1 MPDINLG
8 ALTIPIF
15 ATIFGAG
22 WLSCYSILV
31 KPLTARIEK
40 METKQEAIENERDDE
55 LRSLRQLLM
64 DKKAHA

>member
-1 MPDINLG
+1 MPDVDLG

-22 WLSCYSILV
+22 WLSCYTILV

-40 METKQEAIENERDDE
+40 MESKQEAIEKQRELERQTYLDA
-55 LRSLRQLLM
+55 LM
-64 DKKAHA
+64 DKKAHV

>member
-1 MPDINLG
+1 MPDVDLG

-22 WLSCYSILV
+22 WLSCYTILV

-40 METKQEAIENERDDE
+40 MEAKQEANEQALEDE
-55 LRSLRQLLM
+55 VRALRQ
-64 DKKAHA
+64 KVYG